1 MSQVTRSLTVL
12 LVIRVVLLNISS
24 VTLSAINYTVEKRSF
39 KTRNPPLYCSSFVLF
54 FFVVVL
60 TRSHSTQIASHG
72 LNVVGLFFFLFHIL
86 RPVGE
91 QCHRCPAVTAPTWTA
106 WVRSPRKN
114 LFKNLMWVT
123 LSTLCCIKSAMQHN
137 KDCMTSLV
145 LLSWYFLT
153 LNEITLTWVLH
164 FSRASAKTVKLVDQI
179 YGPVWR

>member
-1 MSQVTRSLTVL
+1 M
-12 LVIRVVLLNISS
+12 
-24 VTLSAINYTVEKRSF
+24 
-39 KTRNPPLYCSSFVLF
+39 
-54 FFVVVL
+54 
-60 TRSHSTQIASHG
+60 
-72 LNVVGLFFFLFHIL
+72 
-86 RPVGE
+86 
-91 QCHRCPAVTAPTWTA
+91 
-106 WVRSPRKN
+106 
-114 LFKNLMWVT
+114 T